1 MITTFNRSQSIISKM
16 NNVNSSE
23 IYHTIKKNWQITSIT
38 FYERRHTNDKWREW
52 DSISENSN
60 SKC

>member
-1 MITTFNRSQSIISKM
+1 MLIHQKYIIQF
-16 NNVNSSE
+16 
-23 IYHTIKKNWQITSIT
+23 KKNWQITSIT

-60 SKC
+60 SKR